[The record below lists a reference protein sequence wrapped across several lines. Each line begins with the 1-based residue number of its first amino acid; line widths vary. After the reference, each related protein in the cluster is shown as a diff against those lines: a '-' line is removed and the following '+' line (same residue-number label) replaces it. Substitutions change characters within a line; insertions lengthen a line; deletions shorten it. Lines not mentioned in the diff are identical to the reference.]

1 MLDLLF
7 YSLVGGLF
15 SLGGGMLLLL
25 KPKLTNR
32 FLIPLVAFGAG
43 AFLSAVFFEI
53 LPEAIEMVE
62 EPQPILATV
71 LVGFGSFFVL
81 ERFLMK
87 YLRKDSTKHHHSEHT
102 ESLPTL
108 LILGD
113 ALHNFLDGIVIAL
126 AYLVNP
132 TLALPTALAI
142 AAHEL
147 PQEIGDFSILLKMEW
162 PRKKIV
168 LVNILQSLLTI
179 PGVFLGV
186 YLGKTLE
193 PLMPTLLAFTAG
205 IFLYI
210 AASDLIPELHH
221 RSSHR
226 HFFRIIV
233 PFLAA
238 IILLYFLIGLS
249 HSH

>member
-1 MLDLLF
+1 MLALLF

-15 SLGGGMLLLL
+15 SLFGGIMLLLR
-25 KPKLTNR
+25 PKLTIR
-32 FLIPLVAFGAG
+32 FIVPLIAFGAG

-62 EPQPILATV
+62 EPHPILATV
-71 LVGFGSFFVL
+71 LVGFVAFFVL
-81 ERFLMK
+81 ERLIMRYF
-87 YLRKDSTKHHHSEHT
+87 RKGEVKHQHSEHT

-113 ALHNFLDGIVIAL
+113 ALHNFLDGIVIAF

-132 TLALPTALAI
+132 ALALPTALAI
-142 AAHEL
+142 AAHEI
-147 PQEIGDFSILLKMEW
+147 PQEIGDFSILLKAGW
-162 PRKKIV
+162 GRTKIIF
-168 LVNILQSLLTI
+168 VNILQSLLTI

-186 YLGKTLE
+186 YLSRTIE
-193 PLMPTLLAFTAG
+193 PVMPFLLAFTAG

-233 PFLAA
+233 PFLTA
-238 IILLYFLIGLS
+238 IVGLYFLIGLT